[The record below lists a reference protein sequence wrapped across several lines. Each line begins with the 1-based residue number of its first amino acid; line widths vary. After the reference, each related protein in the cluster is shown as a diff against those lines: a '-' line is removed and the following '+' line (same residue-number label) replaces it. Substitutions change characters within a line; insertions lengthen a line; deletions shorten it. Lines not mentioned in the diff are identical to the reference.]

1 MNSLAAKTLLA
12 LAAASVPALAV
23 AGILGITLITTVS
36 EVESEVDM
44 ALATALRITEI
55 RVMMEKEHGLVTRLP
70 AELDQSKIDAYAGQ
84 IAAIDKNLDAA
95 IVGLVAKGGI
105 ATPDT
110 IKQLRDARAEIAKAT
125 VDIFKA
131 TRSFAQTT
139 ALELVDGPFE
149 TKFSVAVTLLDAV
162 ASNVAA
168 VADAARRNL
177 NDSST
182 WAWRLT
188 PIALIA
194 ALLAAGLGFWTI
206 ERQVV
211 MPLGAIGAGM
221 RRLAEND
228 LAVDTS
234 GWPTAGELG
243 QMTRAVEHFR
253 QSAAAR
259 ERLQN
264 ERQEDFRA
272 ADARNRRIAELAKA
286 FEADAEAVI
295 ANLCTASNALTAN
308 AEAMITAAAENERRA
323 QDVAKSTAQANI
335 AANSVAA
342 ASEEIST
349 TIQAI
354 AERIVA
360 AQSIA
365 SDCKTGAQSA
375 CGTMAGVVERC
386 QSIGTVI
393 DLIDKIA
400 RETNLLALNATI
412 EAARAG
418 ETGRGFGV
426 VATEVKSLALQTAKA
441 TDKVT
446 SQIHALQNASGDG
459 SQAVD
464 SVATTIARMD
474 EIATAIADM
483 IQQQSQATREISMNA
498 QSVATGT
505 TNVLQSI
512 SGVTESSKRT
522 RGISDGVGRAATD
535 LATQAERLAGTVRGF
550 LNGLVAA

>member
-1 MNSLAAKTLLA
+1 MSADLLRMDDYLAKSLIR
-12 LAAASVPALAV
+12 PALANGGG
-23 AGILGITLITTVS
+23 AATQ
-36 EVESEVDM
+36 
-44 ALATALRITEI
+44 ALDPVVLAS
-55 RVMMEKEHGLVTRLP
+55 
-70 AELDQSKIDAYAGQ
+70 LD
-84 IAAIDKNLDAA
+84 
-95 IVGLVAKGGI
+95 
-105 ATPDT
+105 
-110 IKQLRDARAEIAKAT
+110 E
-125 VDIFKA
+125 
-131 TRSFAQTT
+131 
-139 ALELVDGPFE
+139 
-149 TKFSVAVTLLDAV
+149 
-162 ASNVAA
+162 
-168 VADAARRNL
+168 
-177 NDSST
+177 
-182 WAWRLT
+182 AWDE
-188 PIALIA
+188 
-194 ALLAAGLGFWTI
+194 G
-206 ERQVV
+206 
-211 MPLGAIGAGM
+211 
-221 RRLAEND
+221 
-228 LAVDTS
+228 
-234 GWPTAGELG
+234 
-243 QMTRAVEHFR
+243 
-253 QSAAAR
+253 
-259 ERLQN
+259 
-264 ERQEDFRA
+264 
-272 ADARNRRIAELAKA
+272 
-286 FEADAEAVI
+286 EADLVVELIDLYLGDAPQWVEAI
-295 ANLCTASNALTAN
+295 R
-308 AEAMITAAAENERRA
+308 TAAAENERRA

>member
-110 IKQLRDARAEIAKAT
+110 VKQLRDTRAEVAKAT
-125 VDIFKA
+125 ADIFKA
-131 TRSFAQTT
+131 IRSFAQTT
-139 ALELVDGPFE
+139 ALELVDGPFD
-149 TKFSVAVTLLDAV
+149 TNFSVAVTLLDAV

-177 NDSST
+177 NGSSA

-253 QSAAAR
+253 ESAAAR

-264 ERQEDFRA
+264 ERQEDFRT

-295 ANLCTASNALTAN
+295 ANLSTASNALTAN

-459 SQAVD
+459 AQAVD

-483 IQQQSQATREISMNA
+483 IQQQSEATREISMNA